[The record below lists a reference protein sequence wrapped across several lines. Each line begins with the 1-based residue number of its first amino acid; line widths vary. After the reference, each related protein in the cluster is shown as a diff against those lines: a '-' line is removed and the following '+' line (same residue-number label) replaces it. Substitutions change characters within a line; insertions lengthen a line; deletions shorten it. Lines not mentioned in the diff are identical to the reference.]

1 MLFVSAFQARA
12 GDYLKDREL
21 YESKCMGCHTM
32 DTLLWPRSYKAWQLI
47 VVRMRAYTFDGS
59 EFTEA
64 ETERIARFLAAY
76 GGEGV
81 LLNADGKPPET
92 EEYAEAEPAPPP
104 PVEVVIEKT
113 EPAKTVE
120 QVVQKKKVETVE
132 ATKKAAVTEKAETV
146 SYVPERKFWNPSRNA
161 LFGARV
167 SGFVAV
173 ACLIGLLITGLMS
186 RRLEGGLRKIHA
198 LLALG
203 LFLSLA
209 THGLINIVE
218 YGTPNVLWYWFGL
231 VGFLALAVTQ
241 FQGILRKRF
250 HKGLLMWHATG
261 ACFGLLLSILHWVW
275 AWL

>member
-1 MLFVSAFQARA
+1 
-12 GDYLKDREL
+12 
-21 YESKCMGCHTM
+21 
-32 DTLLWPRSYKAWQLI
+32 
-47 VVRMRAYTFDGS
+47 MRAYTFDGS
-59 EFTEA
+59 EYTEA
-64 ETERIARFLAAY
+64 ETERIARFLTTY

-81 LLNADGKPPET
+81 LLNADGKPPES
-92 EEYAEAEPAPPP
+92 EVFVEAEPVAP

-113 EPAKTVE
+113 EPVKTVE
-120 QVVQKKKVETVE
+120 QVVQTKKVETVE
-132 ATKKAAVTEKAETV
+132 VTKKPEVTGKAEPEEAASVV
-146 SYVPERKFWNPSRNA
+146 SYVPPRRFWNPSRSA

-186 RRLEGGLRKIHA
+186 RRLEGGLRKTHA

-250 HKGLLMWHATG
+250 HKGLLMWHAAG
-261 ACFGLLLSILHWVW
+261 ACFGLGLSILHWIW